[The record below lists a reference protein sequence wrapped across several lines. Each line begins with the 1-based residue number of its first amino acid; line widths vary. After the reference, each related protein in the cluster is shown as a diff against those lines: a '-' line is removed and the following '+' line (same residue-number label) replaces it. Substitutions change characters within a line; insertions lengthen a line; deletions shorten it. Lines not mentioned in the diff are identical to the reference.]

1 MKKQGMTSLVFDL
14 RNNGGGSLQE
24 AVNIVNMFV
33 PKGITLVKTVGK
45 MERANKEYKTTVE
58 PIDTVMPIVVLVNDE
73 TASASEI
80 TSGSLQDLD
89 RAVVLGTRTV
99 R

>member
-1 MKKQGMTSLVFDL
+1 MTSFVFDL

-89 RAVVLGTRTV
+89 RCGSYRYTNLW
-99 R
+99 